1 MVSAGQIL
9 NVSMTYRPAIDGQVA
24 VAVGLVGAGVGDGP
38 GGTSRPTLASNEVT
52 LVVAPPHVEVAAVT
66 VGVGSIALAA
76 RRREYV
82 SKRPLLIFPES
93 RSCTNPSVQ

>member
-38 GGTSRPTLASNEVT
+38 GGTS
-52 LVVAPPHVEVAAVT
+52 
-66 VGVGSIALAA
+66 
-76 RRREYV
+76 
-82 SKRPLLIFPES
+82 
-93 RSCTNPSVQ
+93 

>member
-52 LVVAPPHVEVAAVT
+52 LVVAPPHVEVAAVA
-66 VGVGSIALAA
+66 VGVGGVALAI
-76 RRREYV
+76 RMEV
-82 SKRPLLIFPES
+82 
-93 RSCTNPSVQ
+93 CTSANDPWR